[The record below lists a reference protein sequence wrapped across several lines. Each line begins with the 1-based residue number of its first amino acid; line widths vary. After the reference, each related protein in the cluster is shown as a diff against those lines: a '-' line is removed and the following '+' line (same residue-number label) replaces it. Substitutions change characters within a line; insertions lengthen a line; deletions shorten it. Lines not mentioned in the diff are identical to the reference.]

1 MNEIFDKLLIR
12 VILCIIIFVA
22 LFSYRYLHFLFF
34 KKIKGFSL
42 RSIYPEKN
50 LPHALYLGARMTGFI
65 ILVSGLG
72 LDLSNGL
79 LITITNLVY
88 ESTISILLYFTS
100 IYVLES
106 IVLYNF
112 TVEDE
117 VIRRHNLSF
126 SIVSSS
132 LSVAA
137 AIILSKVLKLAGDS
151 TLDLL
156 FLWLYSLVLFGIST
170 KIFSIILKSTLT
182 ALFLSI
188 ICLLLLTTLALYL
201 LGLLSFQA
209 Y

>member
-1 MNEIFDKLLIR
+1 
-12 VILCIIIFVA
+12 
-22 LFSYRYLHFLFF
+22 
-34 KKIKGFSL
+34 
-42 RSIYPEKN
+42 
-50 LPHALYLGARMTGFI
+50 
-65 ILVSGLG
+65 
-72 LDLSNGL
+72 
-79 LITITNLVY
+79 Y
-88 ESTISILLYFTS
+88 ESIISILLYFTS

-170 KIFSIILKSTLT
+170 KIFSIIFKINLNRSISQHHLPTSFNYSGFIFAWVVIISSILNQDLSSHRVYLTKS
-182 ALFLSI
+182 FI
-188 ICLLLLTTLALYL
+188 DLLLNIIIYPIFF
-201 LGLLSFQA
+201 LGINYIF
-209 Y
+209 YIRKIE